1 MAENENGR
9 PDTVPGFTMQSENFY
24 MKFIT
29 GLQCGVSSKLL
40 EYETDWYEVMEIV
53 LSRLEDEPEAKEK
66 FELIAARDLE
76 YWARVQPGGDSLNL
90 GISVVLE
97 EKKYFEPPLGSR
109 KALRLVFNDRF
120 ATQVVFHVRK
130 KQLMK
135 SLVQLS
141 ALAVAELIPKEETLS
156 NLESELPQSLIR
168 GVSRAYYNCWTP
180 HFFRTKV
187 KKCPA
192 SCLCKNMTNKNYVEQ
207 QLIPNTSV
215 PDPMPVSPSIQEPD
229 PVQPPQ
235 QDPLAAPSSVEEKKE
250 EEPQPSTSRTQ
261 KPSRQGPKKTVSRK
275 SKRMKAKNLKRKI
288 RSENNAKECQTCS
301 EKKNVS
307 TRSSCGKSQKETKS
321 EEVRRSPRNRNKYF
335 NGLKLKIKSL
345 HIEIE
350 SLVLKVKGKKSKK
363 QPREEEKTE
372 NKPRKSSRL
381 SALKKTLLDLN
392 KSRKRKV
399 AATSDEPGSGAS
411 ESSFEPSKKSS
422 RKLPESSYESSKK
435 SSRKL
440 PESSFEPSKKSSRK
454 LPPRASSRENASKR
468 TLRSQTLENSSARE
482 KRKHS

>member
-1 MAENENGR
+1 MDR

-53 LSRLEDEPEAKEK
+53 LSRFEDEPETKDK

-76 YWARVQPGGDSLNL
+76 YWARAQPGGDSLNL
-90 GISVVLE
+90 RISVLLE
-97 EKKYFEPPLGSR
+97 EKRYFEPPLGSR

-120 ATQVVFHVRK
+120 STQVIFHVRK

-141 ALAVAELIPKEETLS
+141 ELAVAELIPKEETLS
-156 NLESELPQSLIR
+156 NLESELPQNLIS
-168 GVSRAYYNCWTP
+168 GVSRAFHNCWTP
-180 HFFRTKV
+180 RFFRSKV
-187 KKCPA
+187 EKCPA
-192 SCLCKNMTNKNYVEQ
+192 SCVCKHMVNKNYVEQ
-207 QLIPNTSV
+207 LIPITGA
-215 PDPMPVSPSIQEPD
+215 PDPMPVSPSLPD
-229 PVQPPQ
+229 ADMLQPPQ
-235 QDPLAAPSSVEEKKE
+235 QNPLAAPAAVAEKE

-307 TRSSCGKSQKETKS
+307 TRSSCNKSQKETKS

-335 NGLKLKIKSL
+335 NGLKLKIKTL

-350 SLVLKVKGKKSKK
+350 SLVMKVKGKKSKN
-363 QPREEEKTE
+363 QPRDEEKTE

-381 SALKKTLLDLN
+381 SSLKKSLMDLN

-399 AATSDEPGSGAS
+399 GATSEDIFEPRSGAS
-411 ESSFEPSKKSS
+411 ESSSESTKKSS
-422 RKLPESSYESSKK
+422 K
-435 SSRKL
+435 
-440 PESSFEPSKKSSRK
+440 K
-454 LPPRASSRENASKR
+454 LPPRVSSRESSSKR
-468 TLRSQTLENSSARE
+468 TLRSQTLESSSARK

>member
-1 MAENENGR
+1 MDR

-53 LSRLEDEPEAKEK
+53 LSRFEDEPETKDK

-76 YWARVQPGGDSLNL
+76 YWARAQPGGDSLNL
-90 GISVVLE
+90 RISVLLE
-97 EKKYFEPPLGSR
+97 EKRYFEPPLGSR

-120 ATQVVFHVRK
+120 STQVIFHVRK

-141 ALAVAELIPKEETLS
+141 ELAVAELIPKEETLS
-156 NLESELPQSLIR
+156 NLESELPQNLIS
-168 GVSRAYYNCWTP
+168 GVSRAFHNCWTP
-180 HFFRTKV
+180 RFFRSKV
-187 KKCPA
+187 EKCPA
-192 SCLCKNMTNKNYVEQ
+192 SCVCKHMVNKNYVEQ
-207 QLIPNTSV
+207 LIPITGA
-215 PDPMPVSPSIQEPD
+215 PDPMPVSPSLPD
-229 PVQPPQ
+229 ADMLQPPQ
-235 QDPLAAPSSVEEKKE
+235 QNPLAAPAAVAEKE

-307 TRSSCGKSQKETKS
+307 TRSSCNKSQKETKS

-335 NGLKLKIKSL
+335 NGLKLKIKTL

-350 SLVLKVKGKKSKK
+350 SLVMKVKGKKSKN
-363 QPREEEKTE
+363 QPGDEEKTE
-372 NKPRKSSRL
+372 IKPRKSSRL
-381 SALKKTLLDLN
+381 STLKKSLMDLN

-399 AATSDEPGSGAS
+399 AATSEDIFEPRSSAS
-411 ESSFEPSKKSS
+411 ESTSESTKKSS
-422 RKLPESSYESSKK
+422 KR
-435 SSRKL
+435 
-440 PESSFEPSKKSSRK
+440 
-454 LPPRASSRENASKR
+454 LPPRVSSRENASKR
-468 TLRSQTLENSSARE
+468 TLRSQTLESSSARK